1 MSLKEA
7 VSSKKVK
14 SLIKEDPVIKVNEL
28 QLLQIERDLRYKL
41 K

>member
-7 VSSKKVK
+7 DSSKKVK
-14 SLIKEDPVIKVNEL
+14 SPIKEDPVIKVNEL